1 MRDMD
6 YLIDRCSVYLQ
17 QIDSGVLI
25 TKIDNYNFDLFID
38 SNYSNKDIKFNLYLS
53 PKKKM

>member
-1 MRDMD
+1 MD